1 MGYNAFR
8 QSRYSFLRGCLC
20 FALRDRENK
29 VVGLYGRSL
38 SSNTKSSKHFY
49 TSGRSGLYPHYPK
62 AGRKKLILAECVLDA
77 ATLLGVDEITKEYE
91 VLSCYGT
98 EGRVE
103 QIEAIIEAKDL
114 AELIIFFDG
123 DKGGR
128 EGGEIVASKI
138 AQQRGDV
145 KIKIVATPE
154 GEDINSLVLGH
165 EENILQHLIE
175 AASVYTS
182 AAQAKRKPIEKSR
195 KPAAQAVA
203 KKEKGLNTK
212 NMNNMIYVGRA
223 AIYYIKGGMRK
234 DLESLKVSLVIEHR
248 QTKRKSRQK
257 VDLYEDRQVEKLAL
271 QAAGKLQL
279 SAEAIEEEI
288 GKLTD
293 LLEAYREQ
301 NKKGENQD
309 KILLSAV
316 EKAEYIRFGRSK
328 NLMSKLNDL
337 IGKSGIVGEENNRLF
352 LFSCAVSHLMLKP
365 LNVIV
370 QGSSG
375 SGKSYLIKIVSYL
388 VPQEKVRRYTRLS
401 EKSLYNFGEFDL
413 CNTLIIIEDYDGMN
427 EEVEYAI
434 REIISNNELR
444 SAVSAKE
451 SEHSEVKTKDKI
463 VRGPI
468 ATLIATTRMD
478 IYHDNSTR
486 VFFVSVDESKEQ
498 TEKIIDYLNKKAA
511 GLIKAADEQKAK
523 NYLQNYVRTLKAYD
537 VENNYLQYIKLPV
550 KHSEQRR
557 LHGLLEN
564 FSAQITLLHQHQ
576 RK

>member
-1 MGYNAFR
+1 MSIEDLKSRIDIIELARDLGIGVNGNSKALCPFHNDKTPSLQFSKVKQICTCFSSSCNAGTMDVISLTAKKLNMSTHKALKYLRAYLGEEIKKVVRPKPLPQHSDYDLVYGQLESSFLSSSTARAYVRSRGLKHKKVSMGYNSFR
-8 QSRYSFLRGCLC
+8 QSQYSFLRGCLC

-49 TSGRSGLYPHYPK
+49 TSWSQWVVPSLPK
-62 AGRKKLILAECVLDA
+62 ARHEKSLSWQNVFWMQLRSWEW
-77 ATLLGVDEITKEYE
+77 TQITKEYE

-114 AELIIFFDG
+114 VELIIFFDG

-138 AQQRGDV
+138 AQQRKDI
-145 KIKIVATPE
+145 KIKIVATPD

-203 KKEKGLNTK
+203 KKEKGLNSK

-234 DLESLKVSLVIEHR
+234 DLDSLKVSLVIEHR

-301 NKKGENQD
+301 TRRER
-309 KILLSAV
+309 
-316 EKAEYIRFGRSK
+316 IR
-328 NLMSKLNDL
+328 
-337 IGKSGIVGEENNRLF
+337 IKSF
-352 LFSCAVSHLMLKP
+352 
-365 LNVIV
+365 
-370 QGSSG
+370 
-375 SGKSYLIKIVSYL
+375 
-388 VPQEKVRRYTRLS
+388 
-401 EKSLYNFGEFDL
+401 
-413 CNTLIIIEDYDGMN
+413 
-427 EEVEYAI
+427 
-434 REIISNNELR
+434 
-444 SAVSAKE
+444 
-451 SEHSEVKTKDKI
+451 
-463 VRGPI
+463 
-468 ATLIATTRMD
+468 
-478 IYHDNSTR
+478 
-486 VFFVSVDESKEQ
+486 
-498 TEKIIDYLNKKAA
+498 
-511 GLIKAADEQKAK
+511 
-523 NYLQNYVRTLKAYD
+523 
-537 VENNYLQYIKLPV
+537 
-550 KHSEQRR
+550 
-557 LHGLLEN
+557 
-564 FSAQITLLHQHQ
+564 
-576 RK
+576 